1 MMPSGARGLMVAVM
15 IAALMSSLT
24 SVFNSCS
31 VIFTMDLWKR
41 YRKNASDLELMLIG
55 RVFVVIFVI
64 ISILWIPVIEM
75 SQGSRLFDYIQAVTS
90 YLAPPICAIY
100 VNSIFFKRINEPV
113 NYLNL
118 LLL

>member
-41 YRKNASDLELMLIG
+41 IRPKAKDSKHIYLHNIYDYNLI
-55 RVFVVIFVI
+55 
-64 ISILWIPVIEM
+64 LIE
-75 SQGSRLFDYIQAVTS
+75 YNI
-90 YLAPPICAIY
+90 
-100 VNSIFFKRINEPV
+100 
-113 NYLNL
+113 
-118 LLL
+118 